1 MEPEDFTFMLNG
13 YLNQMAEVVS
23 KHGGTLDKFMGA
35 AVLVFF
41 GDPETSGV
49 CADGLGEKEARREL
63 NHAWLAKGISQGFEV
78 RMGITTGFSTVGN
91 FGSDERMDYTIIGK
105 QVNLANRLQAAAQ
118 AGEILI
124 GQETWLLVRDVF
136 RCVAKK
142 PVQAKGFERP
152 IQTYAV
158 MGPELAEDP
167 AIIEEARPGFR
178 LTLNPAQVEAS
189 ERLAVIEKLRA
200 RLG

>member
-1 MEPEDFTFMLNG
+1 M
-13 YLNQMAEVVS
+13 
-23 KHGGTLDKFMGA
+23 
-35 AVLVFF
+35 
-41 GDPETSGV
+41 
-49 CADGLGEKEARREL
+49 
-63 NHAWLAKGISQGFEV
+63 GIS
-78 RMGITTGFSTVGN
+78 TGFATVGN

-158 MGPELAEDP
+158 MGPELSEDP

-178 LTLNPAQVEAS
+178 LTLDPAQVEAS
-189 ERLAVIEKLRA
+189 ERLAVVEKLRA
-200 RLG
+200 AIARLG

>member
-1 MEPEDFTFMLNG
+1 
-13 YLNQMAEVVS
+13 VS
-23 KHGGTLDKFMGA
+23 RHGGTLDKFIGD

-41 GDPETSGV
+41 GDPESNGV
-49 CADGLGEKEARREL
+49 AEDATACVRMALEMKEAIVEL
-63 NHAWLAKGISQGFEV
+63 NREWLAKGIRQGFEV
-78 RMGITTGFSTVGN
+78 RMGISTGFATVGN
-91 FGSDERMDYTIIGK
+91 FGSDERMEYTIIGK

-124 GQETWLLVRDVF
+124 GQETWLLVKDIF

-158 MGPELAEDP
+158 IGPEVCEDP

-178 LTLNPAQVEAS
+178 LTLDPAQVKSS
-189 ERLAVIEKLRA
+189 ERLAVVEKLRA
-200 RLG
+200 AIARLG